1 MPPTSQGALG
11 NLPAELT
18 QFVGRGREIVE
29 VRRLLSEARLVTLT
43 GIGGVGK
50 TRLAIRVAEEVRRAF
65 DDGVWL
71 VEFEKVREPDLVAG
85 AAVSA
90 LKLVGRTA
98 QTPQELL
105 VDFVAT
111 RHLLLVLD
119 NCEHLVDTIAAL
131 AESLLR
137 AALRLHILA
146 TSREPVGIG
155 GEVVVPVPP
164 LSVPGA
170 EGSPSL
176 RATLRCD
183 AVALFVDRARSAV
196 PGFELTEDSKITVA
210 RICRR
215 LEGLPLPIELTAA
228 RLRSM
233 SPEQIL
239 QRLTDRYR
247 LLTGG
252 GRATPTRQQTLRQC
266 VDWSYDLLTDREREL
281 WARVTVFAGGFELDA
296 AEAICGAG
304 LDPGDVLDL
313 VGSLVDKSVLIRET
327 RGDGGVRYRTLETL
341 REYGRERL
349 RSSGDEKELQ
359 RRHRDWFERLALRA
373 YTEWAGPKQLEWIE
387 QLHREQPN
395 LREAMEFCLAEPDE
409 AESAERIAVAL
420 YEFWVARQRVS
431 EARYWLGRVLE
442 RTSGATLA
450 HIAALC
456 ADTVLAAMQT
466 DIQSGSERIEQARS
480 LADGSDDEL
489 LCAYVDGAHGLLSL
503 FSGDLTGARTR
514 LARAVPVFE
523 ASGDVLHQVSSLLGL
538 GVACGLLQETD
549 LATACNE
556 QALAL
561 TTAHGESVY
570 RSYAV
575 AQLAFATVERGDL
588 ERGSVLVKESLRVSR
603 MIEDWPGVASCLATL
618 AFVAAVQRRAQRAA
632 VLVGAAMAVGESVG
646 SQAVSI
652 LEMFGHHTQAQQDA
666 TRALGPRAFEAAM
679 RQGHDLDIDSALAY
693 ALEEDPSAAVEVPA
707 AVGVLTRREKQI
719 AELIAQGLTN
729 RAIAEKL
736 VISQRT
742 AAGHVE
748 HILSK
753 LHCAT
758 RAQVAA
764 WVVAH
769 RQE

>member
-1 MPPTSQGALG
+1 MPPTSQGTRG

-18 QFVGRGREIVE
+18 HFVGRGREIVE
-29 VRRLLSEARLVTLT
+29 VRQLLSESRLVTLT

-50 TRLAIRVAEEVRRAF
+50 TRLAIRAAEQVRRAF

-71 VEFEKVREPDLVAG
+71 VEFGRVREPDLVAG

-90 LKLVGRTA
+90 LKLTGRTA

-119 NCEHLVDTIAAL
+119 NCEHLVDAIASL
-131 AESLLR
+131 AQSLLR
-137 AALRLHILA
+137 AAPRLHILA

-155 GEVVVPVPP
+155 GEVVVAVPP
-164 LSVPGA
+164 LSVPA
-170 EGSPSL
+170 ERSPSL
-176 RATLRCD
+176 RAMLRCD

-228 RLRSM
+228 RLRAM

-252 GRATPTRQQTLRQC
+252 GRAAPSRQQTLRQC

-281 WARVTVFAGGFELDA
+281 WAQVTVFAGGFELDA

-304 LDPGDVLDL
+304 LDRGDVLDL
-313 VGSLVDKSVLIRET
+313 VGSLVDKSVLIREAC
-327 RGDGGVRYRTLETL
+327 GDGGIRYRMLETL

-349 RSSGDEKELQ
+349 RGSGDELVLQ

-373 YTEWAGPKQLEWIE
+373 YTEWFGPKQLEWIDR
-387 QLHREQPN
+387 LNREQPN

-442 RTSGATLA
+442 RTGGATLP

-456 ADTVLAAMQT
+456 ADTVLAAMQS
-466 DIQSGSERIEQARS
+466 DIRSGSERIEQARS
-480 LADGSDDEL
+480 LAEGSGDDV
-489 LCAYVDGAHGLLSL
+489 LCAYVDGAGGLLSL
-503 FSGDLTGARTR
+503 FSGDLTGARTQ
-514 LARAVPVFE
+514 LERAVPGFE
-523 ASGDVLHQVSSLLGL
+523 ASGDVLHQVSSVLAL

-549 LATACNE
+549 RATACQE
-556 QALAL
+556 KALAL
-561 TTAHGESVY
+561 TTAHGESIY

-575 AQLAFATVERGDL
+575 AQLAYSTVERGDL
-588 ERGSVLVKESLRVSR
+588 ERGSVLVKESLRVSWT
-603 MIEDWPGVASCLATL
+603 IEDRSVVASCLATL
-618 AFVAAVQRRAQRAA
+618 AFVAAEQRQAQRAA

-652 LEMFGHHTQAQQDA
+652 LEMFGHHTQAQQYA
-666 TRALGPRAFEAAM
+666 TDALGQRAFAAAM
-679 RQGHDLDIDSALAY
+679 RRGHDLDIDAALAY
-693 ALEEDPSAAVEVPA
+693 ALEEDRSAAAEVPA
-707 AVGVLTRREKQI
+707 ATAVLTRREKQI
-719 AELIAQGLTN
+719 AELIAEGLTN

-753 LHCAT
+753 LHFAT

-764 WVVAH
+764 WVVAQH
-769 RQE
+769 RR

>member
-29 VRRLLSEARLVTLT
+29 VRQLMSQARLVTLT

-50 TRLAIRVAEEVRRAF
+50 TRLAIRAAEEVRRAF
-65 DDGVWL
+65 EDGVWL
-71 VEFEKVREPDLVAG
+71 VEFGKVREPDLVAG
-85 AAVSA
+85 AAASA
-90 LKLVGRTA
+90 LKLAGPTA

-119 NCEHLVDTIAAL
+119 NCEHLVDAIASL

-137 AALRLHILA
+137 AGPRLHILA
-146 TSREPVGIG
+146 TSREPVGVG

-170 EGSPSL
+170 ERSPSL
-176 RATLRCD
+176 RAMLRCD

-228 RLRSM
+228 RLRAM

-252 GRATPTRQQTLRQC
+252 GRAAPTRQQTLRQC
-266 VDWSYDLLTDREREL
+266 IDWSYDLLTDREREL
-281 WARVTVFAGGFELDA
+281 WARVTVFTGGFELDA
-296 AEAICGAG
+296 AEAICGDG
-304 LDPGDVLDL
+304 FDPGDVLDL
-313 VGSLVDKSVLIRET
+313 VGSLVDKSVLIRES
-327 RGDGGVRYRTLETL
+327 RGDGGVRYRMLETL

-349 RSSGDEKELQ
+349 RDSGDEKTLQ

-373 YTEWAGPKQLEWIE
+373 YTAWMGPEQREWIDR
-387 QLHREQPN
+387 LHREQPN

-409 AESAERIAVAL
+409 AGSAERIAVAL
-420 YEFWVARQRVS
+420 YEFWVARQRAS

-442 RTSGATLA
+442 STSGATLQ

-466 DIQSGSERIEQARS
+466 DIQSGSARIEQARS
-480 LADGSDDEL
+480 LAEGSGDEV
-489 LCAYVDGAHGLLSL
+489 LCAYVDGADGLLSL
-503 FSGDLTGARTR
+503 FSGDLTGARTQ
-514 LARAVPVFE
+514 LERAVPGFE
-523 ASGDVLHQVSSLLGL
+523 AAGDVLHQVSSLLGL

-549 LATACNE
+549 RATACQE
-556 QALAL
+556 RALAL

-575 AQLAFATVERGDL
+575 AQLAYTTVERGDL
-588 ERGSVLVKESLRVSR
+588 ERGTVLVKESLRVSR
-603 MIEDWPGVASCLATL
+603 MIDDWLGVASCLATL
-618 AFVAAVQRRAQRAA
+618 AFVAAEQGQAQRAA

-646 SQAVSI
+646 SQVVSI
-652 LEMFGHHTQAQQDA
+652 LEMFRHHTQAQQNA
-666 TRALGPRAFEAAM
+666 TDALGQRAFEVAL
-679 RQGHDLDIDSALAY
+679 RRGHDLDIDTALAY
-693 ALEEDPSAAVEVPA
+693 ALEEDPSAAAEVPA
-707 AVGVLTRREKQI
+707 AMAVLTRREKQI
-719 AELIAQGLTN
+719 AELVAEGLTN

-753 LHCAT
+753 LHFAT

-769 RQE
+769 HRT